1 MKTNKKYESPKLSAD
16 ILESSD
22 VITSSASGHDQ
33 LDNWKSDNFLP
44 MEDQI

>member
-1 MKTNKKYESPKLSAD
+1 MKTNKKYVAPKLSAE

-44 MEDQI
+44 MEDQL